1 VCYDALMKATF
12 LIYAITLAMGSVLF
26 AQSKPTTLAK
36 VHVGS
41 DGLVHVVDDLGKDRT
56 IQKEKNQA
64 AVSAPKLSADRQT
77 AGWLI
82 EQENCCTSYTIP
94 TSLAIYRAGK
104 MRLLGDG
111 LMIYD
116 WCFVG
121 EGAQVALSTG
131 TVHGMTSRHLSLY
144 DIRSGRL
151 LQEWNGDTDAA
162 SPIWAKDL
170 KQ

>member
-1 VCYDALMKATF
+1 MKARF
-12 LIYAITLAMGSVLF
+12 VIYAITFAIGSVIF
-26 AQSKPTTLAK
+26 AQSKPPALAK
-36 VHVGS
+36 IYTGT
-41 DGLVHVVDDLGKDRT
+41 DGLVHLVDDLGKDRT
-56 IQKEKNQA
+56 IQKEKNQT
-64 AVSAPKLSADRQT
+64 AVSAPKLSSDRQA

-94 TSLAIYRAGK
+94 TRLAIYRAGK
-104 MRLLGDG
+104 KRLLGDG

-121 EGAQVALSTG
+121 EGVQVALSTG

-151 LQEWNGDTDAA
+151 LQEWSGDPDAT

>member
-1 VCYDALMKATF
+1 MKPMF
-12 LIYAITLAMGSVLF
+12 VIYAITLAMGSVLF

-36 VHVGS
+36 IYVGS
-41 DGLVHVVDDLGKDRT
+41 EGLAHVVDDKGKDT
-56 IQKEKNQA
+56 AIHKEKNQA
-64 AVSAPKLSADRQT
+64 AVSAPKLSADRLA

-104 MRLLGDG
+104 KRLFGDG

-121 EGAQVALSTG
+121 EGAQVALSSG
-131 TVHGMTSRHLSLY
+131 TVHGMTSRHLTLY

-151 LQEWNGDTDAA
+151 LQEWSGDPGAA